1 MHVGEITKDQDV
13 VGRGE
18 GMKRIA
24 IVMMGVM
31 GICLSGWA
39 QDKPATQTPPAGQA
53 SGQASGQAAAPQ
65 GKRPAK
71 VNSQD
76 EYNAYKAA
84 VEITDPAAAEK
95 AAEDFATKY
104 PQSEVRPMVYKAVM
118 QRYQQANNGDK
129 MVEMAKKVLAID
141 PDDPE
146 ALVSVAQVQ
155 VEKVKDDSLDKDVL
169 LGDAKKNAE
178 RALTTVDTDI
188 PTSGYPEEKL
198 KMYKDFIRSQ
208 AYFVI
213 GTAAFKASNW
223 PEAETNLRKSIDA
236 LPQQPD
242 VIAVYR
248 LALSLDFQN
257 KIPEAL
263 KAAQQAVDLTKDS
276 PDSAAGKAARQEQD
290 RLMKYA
296 QTGTPS
302 TPPKN

>member
-1 MHVGEITKDQDV
+1 
-13 VGRGE
+13 
-18 GMKRIA
+18 MKRIGIIMVA
-24 IVMMGVM
+24 VI

-39 QDKPATQTPPAGQA
+39 QDKPATQNPPAGQA
-53 SGQASGQAAAPQ
+53 SGQTSGQASGQAAAPQ

-76 EYNAYKAA
+76 EYTAYKAA
-84 VEITDPAAAEK
+84 IAITDAAAAEK

-118 QRYQQANNGDK
+118 QRYQQGNNGDK

-155 VEKVKDDSLDKDVL
+155 AEKVKDDSLDKDVL
-169 LGDAKKNAE
+169 LAEAKKDAE
-178 RALTTVDTDI
+178 RALVTVDTDI
-188 PTSGYPEEKL
+188 PTSGYPEEQL
-198 KMYKDFIRSQ
+198 KMYKNFIRSQ

-257 KIPEAL
+257 KIPDAL
-263 KAAQQAVDLTKDS
+263 KAAQQAVDLTKDN

-302 TPPKN
+302 TPSKN

>member
-1 MHVGEITKDQDV
+1 
-13 VGRGE
+13 
-18 GMKRIA
+18 MKRIA
-24 IVMMGVM
+24 II
-31 GICLSGWA
+31 GIVLGMSVGGWA
-39 QDKPATQTPPAGQA
+39 QDKPAPQTPPAGQA
-53 SGQASGQAAAPQ
+53 PAQASGQAAAPQ

-84 VEITDPAAAEK
+84 VAITDPAAAEK
-95 AAEDFATKY
+95 AADDFATKY
-104 PQSEVRPMVYKAVM
+104 PQSEVRPMVYKSVM
-118 QRYQQANNGDK
+118 QHYQQANNGEK
-129 MVEMAKKVLAID
+129 MIEMAKKILAID

-146 ALVSVAQVQ
+146 ALVSVAQVD

-169 LGDAKKNAE
+169 LSEAKKNAE
-178 RALTTVDTDI
+178 RALVTVDTDV
-188 PTSGYPEEKL
+188 PTSGYPEEQL
-198 KMYKDFIRSQ
+198 KMYKNFIRSQ

-223 PEAETNLRKSIDA
+223 PEAETNLKKSIDA

-263 KAAQQAVDLTKDS
+263 KAAQQAVDLTKDN

>member
-1 MHVGEITKDQDV
+1 
-13 VGRGE
+13 
-18 GMKRIA
+18 MKRIA
-24 IVMMGVM
+24 IIGTVL
-31 GICLSGWA
+31 GICVWSWG
-39 QDKPATQTPPAGQA
+39 QEKPSSQNPPAGQAGQA
-53 SGQASGQAAAPQ
+53 SGQAGAPQ
-65 GKRPAK
+65 GKRPPK
-71 VNSQD
+71 VNSQE

-84 VEITDPAAAEK
+84 VAATDGASAEK

-104 PQSEVRPMVYKAVM
+104 PQSELRPLVYKGAM
-118 QRYQQANNGDK
+118 QKYQQVNNGDK

-141 PDDPE
+141 ADDPE
-146 ALVSVAQVQ
+146 ALVSVAQVN

-169 LGDAKKNAE
+169 LAEAKKDAE
-178 RALTTVDTDI
+178 RALVTVDTDV
-188 PTSGYPEEKL
+188 PTSGYPEEQL
-198 KMYKDFIRSQ
+198 KTYKNFIRSQ
-208 AYFVI
+208 AYFVL

-223 PEAETNLRKSIDA
+223 AEAETNLKKSIEA

-263 KAAQQAVDLTKDS
+263 KAAQQAVELTKDN
-276 PDSAAGKAARQEQD
+276 PDSPAGKAARQEQD

-296 QTGTPS
+296 STGTSS

>member
-1 MHVGEITKDQDV
+1 
-13 VGRGE
+13 
-18 GMKRIA
+18 MKRIA
-24 IVMMGVM
+24 IIMMAVM

-39 QDKPATQTPPAGQA
+39 QDKPASQTPPAGQA

-84 VEITDPAAAEK
+84 VAITDPAAAEK
-95 AAEDFATKY
+95 AADDFAIKY

-118 QRYQQANNGDK
+118 QRYQQVNNGEK
-129 MVEMAKKVLAID
+129 MVEMAKKILAID
-141 PDDPE
+141 PDDRE
-146 ALVSVAQVQ
+146 ALVSLAQVD

-169 LGDAKKNAE
+169 LSEAKKNAE
-178 RALTTVDTDI
+178 RALVTVETDV
-188 PTSGYPEEKL
+188 PASGYPEEQL
-198 KMYKDFIRSQ
+198 KMYKNFIRSQ

-223 PEAETNLRKSIDA
+223 PEAETNLKKSIDA

-248 LALSLDFQN
+248 LALALDFQN

-263 KAAQQAVDLTKDS
+263 KAAQQAVDLTKDN
-276 PDSAAGKAARQEQD
+276 PDSPAGKAARQELD
-290 RLMKYA
+290 RLNHYVP
-296 QTGTPS
+296 GTS
-302 TPPKN
+302 GQATPPKH

>member
-1 MHVGEITKDQDV
+1 
-13 VGRGE
+13 
-18 GMKRIA
+18 MKRIA
-24 IVMMGVM
+24 IIGIVL
-31 GICLSGWA
+31 GICASSWG
-39 QDKPATQTPPAGQA
+39 QDKPASQTPPAGQA
-53 SGQASGQAAAPQ
+53 SGQAAGQASGQPAGPP

-71 VNSQD
+71 VNSQE
-76 EYNAYKAA
+76 EYAAYKAA
-84 VEITDPAAAEK
+84 VAITDPVAAEK

-118 QRYQQANNGDK
+118 QRYQQVNNLDK
-129 MVEMAKKVLAID
+129 VVEMSKKVLVID

-155 VEKVKDDSLDKDVL
+155 AEKVKDDSLDKDVAL
-169 LGDAKKNAE
+169 AEAKKNAE
-178 RALTTVDTDI
+178 RALVTVDSDV
-188 PTSGYPEEKL
+188 PTSGYPEEQL
-198 KMYKDFIRSQ
+198 KMYKNFIRSQ
-208 AYFVI
+208 AYFVL

-223 PEAETNLRKSIDA
+223 AEAETNLKKSIDA

-263 KAAQQAVDLTKDS
+263 KAAQQAVDLTKDN

-296 QTGTPS
+296 STGTSGQPT

>member
-1 MHVGEITKDQDV
+1 
-13 VGRGE
+13 
-18 GMKRIA
+18 MKRIA
-24 IVMMGVM
+24 IIGIVL
-31 GICLSGWA
+31 GICASSWG
-39 QDKPATQTPPAGQA
+39 QDKPASQTPPAGQA
-53 SGQASGQAAAPQ
+53 SAQAAGQAAAPP

-71 VNSQD
+71 VNSQE
-76 EYNAYKAA
+76 EYAAYKAA
-84 VEITDPAAAEK
+84 VAITDPAAAEK

-118 QRYQQANNGDK
+118 QRYQQVNNLDK
-129 MVEMAKKVLAID
+129 VVEMSKKVLVID

-155 VEKVKDDSLDKDVL
+155 AEKVKDDSLDKDVAL
-169 LGDAKKNAE
+169 AEAKKNAE
-178 RALTTVDTDI
+178 RALVTVDSDV
-188 PTSGYPEEKL
+188 PTSGYPEEQL
-198 KMYKDFIRSQ
+198 KMYKNFIRSQ
-208 AYFVI
+208 AYFVL

-223 PEAETNLRKSIDA
+223 AEAETNLKKSIDA

-263 KAAQQAVDLTKDS
+263 KAAQQAVDLTKDN

-296 QTGTPS
+296 STGTS
-302 TPPKN
+302 GQTTTPPKN